1 MKHPV
6 PAELVDGLWNLS
18 LRLKASKVKA
28 NLEPLPILLVNL
40 GVFNLSEQRTGVS

>member
-18 LRLKASKVKA
+18 KVKASKVKA

-40 GVFNLSEQRTGVS
+40 GDFNLSEQRTGVS